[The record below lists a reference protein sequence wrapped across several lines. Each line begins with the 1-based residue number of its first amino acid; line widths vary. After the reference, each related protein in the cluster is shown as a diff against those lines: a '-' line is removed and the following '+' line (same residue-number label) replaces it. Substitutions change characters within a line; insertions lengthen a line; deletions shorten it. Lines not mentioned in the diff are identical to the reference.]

1 MNYFR
6 ENINLLMCPVAVLS
20 FLISAT
26 TYVPPISS
34 SFKLFLACASILSI
48 VLPVVVLIFGL
59 MDIFKYKR
67 NVVLNYMCILIV
79 AAPWIIVLCLD

>member
-1 MNYFR
+1 
-6 ENINLLMCPVAVLS
+6 
-20 FLISAT
+20 
-26 TYVPPISS
+26 
-34 SFKLFLACASILSI
+34 
-48 VLPVVVLIFGL
+48 LPVVVLIFGL